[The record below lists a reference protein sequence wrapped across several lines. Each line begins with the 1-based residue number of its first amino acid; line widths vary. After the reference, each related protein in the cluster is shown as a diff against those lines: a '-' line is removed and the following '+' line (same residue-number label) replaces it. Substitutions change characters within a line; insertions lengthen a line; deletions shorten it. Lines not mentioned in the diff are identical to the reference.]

1 MTTLSIFLEEQKNK
15 LLKAIVHLEYSYNK
29 VIALPVDPE
38 ELDEETLE
46 TWESFSARFARVA
59 DLYLTKYIRAFVLL
73 QDPGFTGSFRDFI
86 NQAEKL
92 HCLDDVELW
101 MAIREL
107 RNISAHEY
115 TDKDLAAFFNRLR
128 QEAPLLIAIK
138 NRV

>member
-1 MTTLSIFLEEQKNK
+1 MKTHKAFLQEQKNK
-15 LLKAIVHLEYSYNK
+15 LLKAIAHLEYSYNK
-29 VIALPVDPE
+29 VLELPIEPE
-38 ELDEETLE
+38 KLDEETLE

-59 DLYLTKYIRAFVLL
+59 DIYLTKYLRTFVLVD
-73 QDPGFTGSFRDFI
+73 DPGFIGSFRDFI

-92 HCLDDVELW
+92 HCLDDADQW

-115 TDKDLAAFFNRLR
+115 TDNDLAAFFNRLR

-138 NRV
+138 SRV